1 MESIKLPI
9 KLIIVIMTVIGLAI
23 APACK
28 ATEPE
33 VIEEPVVEEE
43 PLVEEEPEI
52 VEEPEVV
59 EEEPEIV
66 EEPEVV
72 EEAVE
77 GVTELVWSYSHEE
90 SINSLAVDP
99 DGEILV
105 AGEFKASYMHILANG
120 TLIDAIIHEHSVEDL
135 EFSPDG
141 SILGAGQGYFGV
153 LLTDLDSLEEYMTL
167 KHTHNSRL
175 TFSPDGEYVATGD
188 RNGIIWLWDIDNGEQ
203 VVELEES
210 EIGDKAITDRWVLD
224 IDYHPSG
231 KILSSVHNDNTVYI
245 WDLEQEQVI
254 DKIQLDDPS
263 FKFSPDETTMAGAI
277 REDGKYIV
285 RLWDVDSGEKIGDLT
300 VPGEVRDITFSPDGS
315 ILSVATFGRPTKP
328 DTESTV
334 TIYDVSKQKLLYTL
348 EISLENDDYPG
359 VLSFTPDSGH
369 LAVGTNDGLL
379 ELWRLPGAEP
389 LEEPEIDMKE
399 PPPLP
404 SDVLFDTGS
413 AELKAGADEVLE
425 EFANDLYAALPEANI
440 TFIGHTDSR
449 GDATSNLQL
458 SIDRATAV
466 KDWFEN
472 WAQEND
478 FHGWELLVDGK
489 GDTELKVT
497 DVDTEGNFLVG
508 AGRLNRRVEIEIEVK

>member
-1 MESIKLPI
+1 MKILK
-9 KLIIVIMTVIGLAI
+9 IIIPFLVLTLVPVFL
-23 APACK
+23 PACSS
-28 ATEPE
+28 EPE
-33 VIEEPVVEEE
+33 VIEKPVIEQDTII
-43 PLVEEEPEI
+43 EEEPETAEETEAI
-52 VEEPEVV
+52 EEPEAVEEPEV
-59 EEEPEIV
+59 IG
-66 EEPEVV
+66 
-72 EEAVE
+72 EAVE
-77 GVTELVWSYSHEE
+77 GEPELVWSHSHEE

-99 DGEILV
+99 DGEILA

-120 TLIDAIIHEHSVEDL
+120 TLIDAVIHEHSVEDL

-153 LLTDLDSLEEYMTL
+153 LLTDLNSLEEYMTL
-167 KHTHNSRL
+167 EHTHNSRL
-175 TFSPDGEYVATGD
+175 AFSPDGDYIATGD
-188 RNGIIWLWDIDNGEQ
+188 RNGIIWLWNIESGEK

-245 WDLEQEQVI
+245 WDLELEQVI
-254 DKIQLDDPS
+254 DKIKLDDPS
-263 FKFSPDETTMAGAI
+263 FKFSPDETTMAGAV
-277 REDGKYIV
+277 REDGKYLV
-285 RLWDVDSGEKIGDLT
+285 CLWDVDSGEKIGDLT
-300 VPGEVRDITFSPDGS
+300 VPGEVRDIAFSPDGS

-334 TIYDVSKQKLLYTL
+334 TIYDIYNQKLLYTL
-348 EISLENDDYPG
+348 EINLENDDYPG

-369 LAVGTNDGLL
+369 VAVGTNDGLL
-379 ELWRLPGAEP
+379 ELWKLPGAEE
-389 LEEPEIDMKE
+389 LKEPEIDMKE

-425 EFANDLYAALPEANI
+425 EFANDLYAALPEAKI

-449 GDATSNLQL
+449 GDAGSNMQL
-458 SIDRATAV
+458 SLDRATAV

-478 FHGWELLVDGK
+478 VDGWELLVDGK
-489 GDTELKVT
+489 GDTELKVP
-497 DVDTEGNFLVG
+497 DVDTEGNFLGG
-508 AGRLNRRVEIEIEVK
+508 AGKLNRRVEIKIEV